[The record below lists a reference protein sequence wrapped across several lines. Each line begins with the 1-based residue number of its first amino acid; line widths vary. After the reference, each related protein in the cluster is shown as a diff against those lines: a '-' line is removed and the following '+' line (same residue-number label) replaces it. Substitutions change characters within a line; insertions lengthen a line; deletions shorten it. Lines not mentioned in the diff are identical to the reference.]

1 VRALCERPG
10 KESRKLSREY
20 VLALDGKRGAAPLLS
35 AYGGKITTYRRLA
48 ETALGQLVPF
58 LQMSGPWTAEAPLP
72 GGDLPPEHF
81 IPDCAARY
89 PFLDRVTLHRLV
101 ADYGTRTAAILGAAK
116 DWGDLGKIFGGGL
129 TEAELRYLVNRE
141 WARTAEDVLW
151 RRSKLGLHLNASEVR
166 ELQIWMQSIQ
176 ASSR

>member
-1 VRALCERPG
+1 
-10 KESRKLSREY
+10 
-20 VLALDGKRGAAPLLS
+20 
-35 AYGGKITTYRRLA
+35 
-48 ETALGQLVPF
+48 
-58 LQMSGPWTAEAPLP
+58 
-72 GGDLPPEHF
+72 
-81 IPDCAARY
+81 
-89 PFLDRVTLHRLV
+89 LHRLV